1 MYPLFQQRKKHRV
14 TKEDVILSD
23 TERIIAS
30 YASEPSLDGDV
41 TMQDIDYMDITLQ
54 TRQAFVKEYHHKR
67 AGDDNIRVVFNIH
80 TLHRIEP
87 TLTCSTLKDKIGHVR
102 RFFSWI
108 PTRPNPDMKL
118 FRTIIKC
125 PKICDVVLDNVTRL
139 ETFLVGHECPL
150 NPEKLSKT
158 LFLSG
163 PFQPLMKIKVA
174 KLLWEYLGHPP
185 PGIAETANIALLMMV
200 TKQTVVQFRSMR
212 RRDMNAAMDGAFRLG
227 DDQAT
232 RAALEIWLRDDPWTS
247 SYLPLIHMNGTIKL
261 SAWNRVEQDVIRMT
275 KEIMRSTFPAAATY
289 GSVHLNAQQTCA
301 VQHALDNGLTVVT
314 GAGGTGKTEIASE
327 LSTMMM
333 GTERGVFIAPTGKA
347 VETLKT
353 RMDGKI
359 GDVMTFHRWIL
370 KGESSRRH
378 HLFRILDEG
387 HMFSHL
393 FLDEGGM
400 VSVWS
405 MWHILNFAERC
416 GVTHLVIFGDTH
428 QLPPVNND
436 GTLLDALR
444 PMAIHLVEN
453 FRSTPGLLGLL
464 DHLRNVA
471 DDTEPFVRAEAFD
484 NKESSL
490 VVVDSDASVYRAI
503 EQAVSHPA
511 VTKENTRIIV
521 NRKKGLLE
529 VPDSDPV
536 AKHLLRI
543 YDLFNPKK
551 NRTKLSEYHPGDIV
565 ICTVNISQG
574 GDLIVANGS
583 EGLVLSNEKKGG
595 GLVIEFD
602 NGFVTRVYPRDDNA
616 EIVEKVRGSV
626 RKGSILTVNKFQ
638 GSEKDRII
646 VVFTGNYRPNH
657 TIQMLYTA
665 ASRARKHLTLIIPRQ
680 TLRMYT
686 TPNVGRVLRND
697 RFNALVRRQCIEE
710 ECTVPTMD

>member
-1 MYPLFQQRKKHRV
+1 MGWRVSTCGQVFYYYSMYPLFQQRKKHKT
-14 TKEDVILSD
+14 TKEDVPTLP
-23 TERIIAS
+23 TEDVESPVPANV
-30 YASEPSLDGDV
+30 V
-41 TMQDIDYMDITLQ
+41 TMQDIDYMDITLR
-54 TRQAFVKEYHHKR
+54 TRQAFVKEYRKR
-67 AGDDNIRVVFNIH
+67 ARNNNSAFNIH
-80 TLHRIEP
+80 TLHHIEP
-87 TLTCSTLKDKIGHVR
+87 NLKYSTLRDKIEHVR
-102 RFFSWI
+102 RFFAWI
-108 PTRPNPDMKL
+108 PTRPNADMKL
-118 FRTIIKC
+118 FRTLIKC
-125 PKICDVVLDNVTRL
+125 PKVCDIVLRDVTRL
-139 ETFLVGHECPL
+139 ETFLFAIGCPMD
-150 NPEKLSKT
+150 PEDLTRT

-163 PFQPLMKIKVA
+163 PFQPLLKIKVA
-174 KLLWEYLGHPP
+174 KLLWAYLGHPP
-185 PGIAETANIALLMMV
+185 PSIIETANIALLMMV
-200 TKQTVVQFRSMR
+200 TKQRVVQFRTVR
-212 RRDMNAAMDGAFRLG
+212 KRDMSAAMDGAFRLE
-227 DDQAT
+227 DDPTT
-232 RAALEIWLRDDPWTS
+232 RAMLEIWRRDDPWTS
-247 SYLPLIHMNGTIKL
+247 SYLPLVHTNGTIEL
-261 SAWNRVEQDVIRMT
+261 EAWNRVEQDVIHMT
-275 KEIMRSTFPAAATY
+275 KKIMRSTFPGAATY
-289 GSVHLNAQQTCA
+289 DNVRLNAQQICA

-327 LSTMMM
+327 LSTMMTD
-333 GTERGVFIAPTGKA
+333 TERGIFIAPTGKA

-353 RMDGKI
+353 RMEGKI

-370 KGESSRRH
+370 KGESRCRH
-378 HLFRILDEG
+378 RLFLDEDD
-387 HMFSHL
+387 MVSHL

-471 DDTEPFVRAEAFD
+471 DGTEPFVRAEAFD

-490 VVVDSDASVYRAI
+490 VVVDSDKSVYRAI

-511 VTKENTRIIV
+511 VTKDNTRIIV
-521 NRKKGLLE
+521 NRKRGLLE

-551 NRTKLSEYHPGDIV
+551 TRTKLSEYHPGDIV
-565 ICTVNISQG
+565 ICTVNISQD

-583 EGLVLSNEKKGG
+583 EGLVLSNGKKR
-595 GLVIEFD
+595 GLVIQFD
-602 NGFVTRVYPRDDNA
+602 NGFVTFADTKDDV

-638 GSEKDRII
+638 GSEKERII

-680 TLRMYT
+680 TLGMYT
-686 TPNVGRVLRND
+686 IPNVGHVLRND
-697 RFNALVRRQCIEE
+697 HLNAHVRRRCIEE
-710 ECTVPTMD
+710 E